1 MGKTQKIR
9 VVGVWSIVRAAIK
22 SIVSFDPLIRPI
34 CLFIIMLRLVS
45 KELVVY
51 LIIKRL
57 NEQTKSNVIPRGLD
71 PSRLGN

>member
-22 SIVSFDPLIRPI
+22 SIVSFDLLFQPI

-45 KELVVY
+45 KELLV
-51 LIIKRL
+51 
-57 NEQTKSNVIPRGLD
+57 
-71 PSRLGN
+71 